1 MMFVE
6 GQSTGHIGL
15 ECLNSTHYDARASVC
30 GPNGQLVD
38 SEVVYKCPDSV
49 PYCMQCG
56 PRGIGAALCLSVPDL
71 GNRNCDDDSGGDV
84 GGGGVGGG
92 NPDEDGG
99 LVIDFNDGPSNPDDS
114 DGGFVI
120 DFNDPDPIVD
130 DNDGDIVL
138 IGGNECDMI
147 CPMDV
152 EECDDGSFVSRDP
165 CNDCQFEECEDEGF
179 LPENPVVGITQDPPL
194 DSEPIEPFDLCDN
207 PSDIDMW
214 TINGGESSR
223 PAQSKYCFEEYNGN
237 GCGMD
242 NDCLTECWMD
252 TYGYSEDCVACFVGI
267 HQCSMDNGCM
277 DSW

>member
-56 PRGIGAALCLSVPDL
+56 PRGLGAALCLSVPDW
-71 GNRNCDDDSGGDV
+71 GNRNCDDDDSGGDV
-84 GGGGVGGG
+84 GGGVGGG
-92 NPDEDGG
+92 SNPDEDGG

-114 DGGFVI
+114 DGFVI

-130 DNDGDIVL
+130 DNDNGDIVL
-138 IGGNECDMI
+138 INDNGCDMI

-152 EECDDGSFVSRDP
+152 EECPDGSFVSRDP

-179 LPENPVVGITQDPPL
+179 LPENPVVGITQDPPVGN
-194 DSEPIEPFDLCDN
+194 SEPIEPFDLCDN

-214 TINGGESSR
+214 TSTGGEFSL
-223 PAQSKYCFEEYNGN
+223 
-237 GCGMD
+237 GMD
-242 NDCLTECWMD
+242 WD
-252 TYGYSEDCVACFVGI
+252 GYSEDCAICFKDLQ
-267 HQCSMDNGCM
+267 QCSVDNGCV